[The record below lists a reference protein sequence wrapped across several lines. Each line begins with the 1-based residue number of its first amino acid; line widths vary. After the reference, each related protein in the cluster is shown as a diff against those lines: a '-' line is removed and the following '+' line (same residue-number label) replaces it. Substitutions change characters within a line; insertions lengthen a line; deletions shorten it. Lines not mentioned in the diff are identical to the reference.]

1 MKGYRKNYM
10 RYWFVSIIAIVLLF
24 SCTVVVAQSP
34 IINTAQ
40 KRLQL
45 EQMEKEVFDLV
56 NAYRIEK
63 GLNAL
68 QWFAPAYNDVRE
80 HSNQMAAKRVSFG
93 HDGFEFRAENI
104 RKSTSQHLAAIAENV
119 AFGKLTAEAV
129 VKGWINSKPHRKN
142 IEGNFNFSALAI
154 AQDVDNQ
161 LYFTQIF
168 LKTEPKIQ

>member
-1 MKGYRKNYM
+1 M
-10 RYWFVSIIAIVLLF
+10 RYWFVSVAFIFFLLF
-24 SCTVVVAQSP
+24 GTAVVAQQP
-34 IINTAQ
+34 VTNATQ

-56 NAYRIEK
+56 NAYRVEK
-63 GLNAL
+63 GLIPL
-68 QWFAPAYNDVRE
+68 QWFAPGYNDVRE
-80 HSNQMAAKRVSFG
+80 HSNQMASRRVSFG

-104 RKSTSQHLAAIAENV
+104 RKSTTQHLAAIAENV